1 MGWDFLFMK
10 TPENI
15 RKFRKYLKD
24 NNIQEHVIDFSDPEA
39 IVIGAYCSLAGPYKF
54 HFYEFSKFGMIH
66 YTPRGQVTSNFG
78 IYRLL
83 IESALIDEKL
93 IKLGIVLTVYRYSIL
108 KWIYDHQK
116 LVKNLNDLGLN
127 FDEYLYDRIISEDS
141 NPKKAFKYDP
151 RIYLS
156 AQHNHNNYDTTYK
169 AIDYI
174 QSVLKESWKFY
185 QDKNYDYN
193 TRVLLLSKSEFS
205 YGPALGNYT
214 KDPKLVR
221 YIAEHNSSKLRDYWN
236 MRDKLKEFVNLKD
249 YPKFPQ
255 NLSKK
260 HDELVVFYNK
270 YQDKLQKEKL
280 IPLQKEYE
288 KKFLKSA
295 KKYEYEFEDYIIKTC
310 SDLMELIVEGR
321 ELNHCVASYTDSVSK
336 GKEYIL
342 FLRKKSE
349 PEIPFYTIDLIPD
362 GRIRQIR
369 GKCNCLLTPELK
381 QIIQPWIQKFNL
393 TGNPDEIHYHLW

>member
-1 MGWDFLFMK
+1 MK

-39 IVIGAYCSLAGPYKF
+39 IVIGEYCSLAGPYKF
-54 HFYEFSKFGMIH
+54 HFYEFSKFGTIH
-66 YTPRGQVTSNFG
+66 YTPKGQVTSNLG
-78 IYRLL
+78 VYKLL
-83 IESALIDEKL
+83 VESVLIDGKL
-93 IKLGIVLTVYRYSIL
+93 TKLDIALRYYKYSIL
-108 KWIYDHQK
+108 RWIYNHQK
-116 LVKNLNDLGLN
+116 LVKNLNDLGLD
-127 FDEYLYDRIISEDS
+127 FTEGLYNRVIFEDS
-141 NPKKAFKYDP
+141 DPKKAFKYDP

-156 AQHNHNNYDTTYK
+156 ILHNDYDSSYV
-169 AIDYI
+169 AVDYI
-174 QSVLKESWKFY
+174 QGVLKESWKFY
-185 QDKNYDYN
+185 QDKEYDYN
-193 TRVLLLSKSEFS
+193 TRRLLLGQTKFRYDAASDT
-205 YGPALGNYT
+205 YI

-221 YIAEHNSSKLRDYWN
+221 YVAEHNCPELHDYWN
-236 MRDKLKEFVNLKD
+236 MRDKLKECVNLKD

-295 KKYEYEFEDYIIKTC
+295 KKYEYEFKDYIIKAC
-310 SDLMELIVEGR
+310 SDLIELIVEGR
-321 ELNHCVASYTDSVSK
+321 ELSHCVASYTDSVSE

-349 PEIPFYTIDLIPD
+349 PEVPFYTIDLTPN
-362 GRIRQIR
+362 GKIRQIR
-369 GKCNCLLTPELK
+369 GKWNCLLTQELR

-393 TGNPDEIHYHLW
+393 TGNPDEIHYHL